1 VTLAARFRKKLTGK
15 LRKVEEEEDN
25 LWQSGLPD
33 FYWSQDTKNG
43 KKYTKLCIPN
53 CHKIYQMAVKYS
65 K

>member
-33 FYWSQDTKNG
+33 FYWSQDTKTG
-43 KKYTKLCIPN
+43 KNIPNYAYQIAIKYTKWP
-53 CHKIYQMAVKYS
+53 
-65 K
+65 